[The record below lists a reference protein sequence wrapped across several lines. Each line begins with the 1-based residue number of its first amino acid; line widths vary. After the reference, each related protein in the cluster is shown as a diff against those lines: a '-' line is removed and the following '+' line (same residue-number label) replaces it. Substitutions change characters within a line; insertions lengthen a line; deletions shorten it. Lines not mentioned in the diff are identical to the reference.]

1 MDFLEELRTL
11 DDEQIERK
19 VKARIHRLER
29 LSRKIAPQVKVLGFD
44 IDLTPE
50 YKEVYGEQ
58 TNRKM
63 NFMIQAFYNLFIPKD
78 MKIVFGVSYNALGM
92 IYNQGRYY
100 YADDQDALIEFCK
113 WVKDKDI
120 VNDYELF
127 GYLRDFLKEYF
138 GKNPQVDRY
147 TMFSVIHDKDGI
159 PFQPTEEHSMKKFKG
174 KGNAECTEYSVMA
187 QNILKLFG
195 YHSYIFMGN
204 NSFSTDKEGSSHAFN
219 MLSFEE
225 CDTKEIKHMIVDFT
239 NPVDVCDIHH
249 HKIGEEPFYGEID
262 HLDQK
267 LVDQIVYEDKKLVFD
282 DYEYIFIGD
291 MPAKAAYERQRT
303 YYVDKRIAPTKHV
316 K

>member
-1 MDFLEELRTL
+1 
-11 DDEQIERK
+11 
-19 VKARIHRLER
+19 
-29 LSRKIAPQVKVLGFD
+29 
-44 IDLTPE
+44 
-50 YKEVYGEQ
+50 
-58 TNRKM
+58 
-63 NFMIQAFYNLFIPKD
+63 
-78 MKIVFGVSYNALGM
+78 
-92 IYNQGRYY
+92 
-100 YADDQDALIEFCK
+100 
-113 WVKDKDI
+113 
-120 VNDYELF
+120 
-127 GYLRDFLKEYF
+127 
-138 GKNPQVDRY
+138 
-147 TMFSVIHDKDGI
+147 
-159 PFQPTEEHSMKKFKG
+159 
-174 KGNAECTEYSVMA
+174 MA

-225 CDTKEIKHMIVDFT
+225 TDTKEIKHMIVDFT

-282 DYEYIFIGD
+282 DYEHIFIGD

-303 YYVDKRIAPTKHV
+303 YYVDKRIAPMKHV